1 LKGPIVLFSD
11 RHTLTTH
18 QQQKD
23 WYNAMKDDDI
33 FVFSNEP
40 LTPSQTTVT
49 LSILSEE
56 NVLKGSDTRG
66 GYDLPQR
73 TVLEGQ
79 ITLDPRGRI
88 FFIPP
93 LDSTVSEP
101 LLAPDRKKWDLY
113 LAYLPFSLHPAPGK
127 AYYEELTFFI
137 DLATPDAIAY
147 DLFPDGIISE
157 VEETKTYT
165 LSPQVTFKEVE
176 ISLGQVSRQIQFKGL
191 HPTITAFGKNEN
203 KFYWIHQGFKEQK
216 AVIPESKHAA
226 VILQVPRGTSF
237 VEGKIYYNIIIVKKM
252 VGGFKQKDGKVNAY
266 PIRWDLHDAPHLFR
280 VEMGQSKPFEV
291 DAVPHKQLAHSRV
304 AAQFDVCF
312 FCALAEEANACIK
325 EIERLCG
332 VSFRPAASTRSGAYR
347 YAKIQNEQGE
357 PLSVRVSW
365 QLKSGPVEA
374 GLHIRPVLEE
384 YTPYFVAMTGI
395 CAGDK
400 RKVKLGDL
408 VVAASAFAYDTGKI
422 VIGKDGKPL
431 LLHELDTWNPSPE
444 VLQFARMFQQWQ
456 AAVSGIAYPPARR
469 QTTGEVH
476 LPELHIA
483 PVASGHTVRG
493 DNPFEEISMLG
504 RNTAAI
510 DMEATSFYRTVA
522 EFPGMRALLVKGV
535 SDYADGQKN
544 DTYHDYASA
553 VSAAYMVRFIQEFV
567 TSDRFPLGRS

>member
-1 LKGPIVLFSD
+1 
-11 RHTLTTH
+11 
-18 QQQKD
+18 
-23 WYNAMKDDDI
+23 MKDDDI

-137 DLATPDAIAY
+137 DLATPDVVAY

-165 LSPQVTFKEVE
+165 LSPQIMFKEVG
-176 ISLGQVSRQIQFKGL
+176 ISLGQVSKQIQFKGL
-191 HPTITAFGKNEN
+191 RPTITAFGKNEQ

-237 VEGKIYYNIIIVKKM
+237 VEGKVYYSIKIVKKM
-252 VGGFKQKDGKVNAY
+252 VGGFKQKDGNVNAY
-266 PIRWDLHDAPHLFR
+266 PIRWDLHDTLPLFR
-280 VEMGQSKPFEV
+280 TVNATQSVSPDEDTV
-291 DAVPHKQLAHSRV
+291 THKLLPSSGSATH
-304 AAQFDVCF
+304 FDICI
-312 FCALAEEANACIK
+312 FCALAEEASVCIR

-332 VSFRPAASTRSGAYR
+332 TPFQSGFSARTGAYR
-347 YAKIQNEQGE
+347 TAIILNRHDEE
-357 PLSVRVSW
+357 LSVRISW
-365 QLKSGPVEA
+365 QP
-374 GLHIRPVLEE
+374 
-384 YTPYFVAMTGI
+384 
-395 CAGDK
+395 
-400 RKVKLGDL
+400 
-408 VVAASAFAYDTGKI
+408 
-422 VIGKDGKPL
+422 
-431 LLHELDTWNPSPE
+431 
-444 VLQFARMFQQWQ
+444 
-456 AAVSGIAYPPARR
+456 
-469 QTTGEVH
+469 
-476 LPELHIA
+476 
-483 PVASGHTVRG
+483 
-493 DNPFEEISMLG
+493 
-504 RNTAAI
+504 
-510 DMEATSFYRTVA
+510 
-522 EFPGMRALLVKGV
+522 
-535 SDYADGQKN
+535 
-544 DTYHDYASA
+544 
-553 VSAAYMVRFIQEFV
+553 
-567 TSDRFPLGRS
+567 